1 MPLTKAEA
9 QAAQLKAVLTVGIA
23 ALFYACRNTGAVS
36 TGEQCAKCAVVFA
49 EAETFLNEAEKRFP
63 NWQSDLE

>member
-1 MPLTKAEA
+1 MPLTEAEA

-36 TGEQCAKCAVVFA
+36 TGGQCALVFA

-63 NWQSDLE
+63 NWQRDLE